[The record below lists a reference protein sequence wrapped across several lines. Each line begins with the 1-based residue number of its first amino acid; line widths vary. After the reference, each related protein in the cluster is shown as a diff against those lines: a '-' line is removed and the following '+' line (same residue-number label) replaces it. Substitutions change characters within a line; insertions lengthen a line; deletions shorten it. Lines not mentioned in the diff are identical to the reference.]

1 MLKKENWF
9 IYFIM
14 MIFTFGGYIVIPA
27 SQLKLFQKDKWYSNY
42 KYWLFG
48 SLSLVFP
55 VFIMLVILIIEMTVE
70 VALKLKVDGSDIY
83 GNPYVWIGLLIL
95 PVIGWVLF
103 LVMYIYLH
111 FYIVINIKKG
121 VLE

>member
-14 MIFTFGGYIVIPA
+14 MIFTFGGYIIIPA

-48 SLSLVFP
+48 ALALFLP
-55 VFIMLVILIIEMTVE
+55 VFIMLVVLVIEMTVE

-83 GNPYVWIGLLIL
+83 GNPYVWIGLLIV

>member
-14 MIFTFGGYIVIPA
+14 MIFTFGGYIIIPA
-27 SQLKLFQKDKWYSNY
+27 SQLRLFQKDKWYSNY

-48 SLSLVFP
+48 ALALFLP
-55 VFIMLVILIIEMTVE
+55 VIIMLVVLVIEMTVE

-83 GNPYVWIGLLIL
+83 GNPYVWIGLLIV

>member
-14 MIFTFGGYIVIPA
+14 MIFTFGGYIIIPA
-27 SQLKLFQKDKWYSNY
+27 SQLRLFQKDKWYSNY

-48 SLSLVFP
+48 ALALFLP
-55 VFIMLVILIIEMTVE
+55 VFIMLVVLVIEMTVE

-83 GNPYVWIGLLIL
+83 GNPYVWISLLIV
-95 PVIGWVLF
+95 PVVGWVLF

>member
-121 VLE
+121 VLK

>member
-14 MIFTFGGYIVIPA
+14 MIFTFGGYIIIPA
-27 SQLKLFQKDKWYSNY
+27 SQLRLFQKDKWYSNY

-48 SLSLVFP
+48 ALALFLP
-55 VFIMLVILIIEMTVE
+55 VFIMLVVLVIEMTTE

-83 GNPYVWIGLLIL
+83 GNPYIWIGLLIV

-121 VLE
+121 VLK

>member
-14 MIFTFGGYIVIPA
+14 MIFTFGGYIIIPA
-27 SQLKLFQKDKWYSNY
+27 SQLRLFQKDKWYSNY

-48 SLSLVFP
+48 ALALFLP
-55 VFIMLVILIIEMTVE
+55 VFIMLVVLVIEMTTE

-83 GNPYVWIGLLIL
+83 GNPYVWISLLIV
-95 PVIGWVLF
+95 PVVGWVLF

-121 VLE
+121 VLK

>member
-14 MIFTFGGYIVIPA
+14 MIFTFGGYIIIPA

-55 VFIMLVILIIEMTVE
+55 VFIMLVILIIEMTTE

-83 GNPYVWIGLLIL
+83 GNPYVWIGLLIV
-95 PVIGWVLF
+95 PVVGWVLF

-111 FYIVINIKKG
+111 FYIIVNIKKG

>member
-111 FYIVINIKKG
+111 FYIIVNIKKG

>member
-1 MLKKENWF
+1 MLKKENCF
-9 IYFIM
+9 IYFIN
-14 MIFTFGGYIVIPA
+14 MIYTFCGYIIIPA
-27 SQLKLFQKDKWYSNY
+27 SQLNLFQKDKWYSNY

-48 SLSLVFP
+48 SLALFLP
-55 VFIMLVILIIEMTVE
+55 VIIMLVVLVIKMTVE

-83 GNPYVWIGLLIL
+83 GNPYIWIGLLIV

-111 FYIVINIKKG
+111 FYIIVNIKKG

>member
-27 SQLKLFQKDKWYSNY
+27 SQLRLFQKDKWYSNY

-48 SLSLVFP
+48 ALALFLP
-55 VFIMLVILIIEMTVE
+55 VFIMLVVLVIEMTTE

-83 GNPYVWIGLLIL
+83 GNPYIWIGLLIV

-121 VLE
+121 VLK

>member
-14 MIFTFGGYIVIPA
+14 MIFTFGGYIIIPA

-48 SLSLVFP
+48 ALALFLP
-55 VFIMLVILIIEMTVE
+55 VFIMLVVLVIEMTVE

-83 GNPYVWIGLLIL
+83 GNPYVWISLLIV
-95 PVIGWVLF
+95 PVVGWVLF

>member
-14 MIFTFGGYIVIPA
+14 MIFTFGGYIIIPA
-27 SQLKLFQKDKWYSNY
+27 SQLNLFQKDKWYSNY

-48 SLSLVFP
+48 SLALFLP
-55 VFIMLVILIIEMTVE
+55 VIIMLVVLVIKMTVE

-83 GNPYVWIGLLIL
+83 GNPYIWIGLLIV

-111 FYIVINIKKG
+111 FYIIVNIKKV

>member
-14 MIFTFGGYIVIPA
+14 MIFTFGGYIIIPA
-27 SQLKLFQKDKWYSNY
+27 SQLRLFQKDKWYSNY

-48 SLSLVFP
+48 SLALFLP
-55 VFIMLVILIIEMTVE
+55 VIIMLVVLVIEMTVE

-83 GNPYVWIGLLIL
+83 GNPYVWIGLLIV

>member
-14 MIFTFGGYIVIPA
+14 MIFTFGGYIIIPA
-27 SQLKLFQKDKWYSNY
+27 SQLRLFQKDKWYSNY

-48 SLSLVFP
+48 ALALFLP
-55 VFIMLVILIIEMTVE
+55 VIIMLVVLVIEMTVE

-83 GNPYVWIGLLIL
+83 GNPYVWISLLIV
-95 PVIGWVLF
+95 PVVGWVLF

>member
-70 VALKLKVDGSDIY
+70 VALKLKVDGSNIY
-83 GNPYVWIGLLIL
+83 GNPYVWIGLLIV
-95 PVIGWVLF
+95 PVVGWVLF

-121 VLE
+121 VLK

>member
-14 MIFTFGGYIVIPA
+14 MIFTFGGYIIIPA
-27 SQLKLFQKDKWYSNY
+27 SQLRLFQKDKWYSNY

-48 SLSLVFP
+48 ALALFLP

-121 VLE
+121 VLK

>member
-14 MIFTFGGYIVIPA
+14 MIFTFGGYIIIPA

-48 SLSLVFP
+48 TLALFLP
-55 VFIMLVILIIEMTVE
+55 VFIMLVILIIEMTTE

-83 GNPYVWIGLLIL
+83 GNPYVWIGLLIV
-95 PVIGWVLF
+95 PVVGWVLF

-111 FYIVINIKKG
+111 FYIIVNIKKG

>member
-1 MLKKENWF
+1 MLKKENCF
-9 IYFIM
+9 IHFIM
-14 MIFTFGGYIVIPA
+14 MIFTFGGYIIIPA
-27 SQLKLFQKDKWYSNY
+27 SQLNLFQKDKWYSNY

-48 SLSLVFP
+48 ALALFLP
-55 VFIMLVILIIEMTVE
+55 VFIMLVVLVIEMTVE

-83 GNPYVWIGLLIL
+83 GNPYIWIGLLIV

-121 VLE
+121 VLK